1 MSTEEVYTQ
10 RVQDGVSRRIA
21 AHVRRMM
28 GREARCLI
36 YWPVVESKS
45 ASFITGMKAELFHQ
59 WAMGEKAAHCCLG
72 EEQCFGAPKAEILSK
87 ELSKKT
93 VCCDLRIIGYLKLEE
108 THENHRVQLSA
119 PRRTT
124 SN

>member
-1 MSTEEVYTQ
+1 MSAEEVYTP
-10 RVQDGVSRRIA
+10 RVQDGVSRTA
-21 AHVRRMM
+21 AHVHRMM

-36 YWPVVESKS
+36 HWPLWKVICIFQNRHESRVIPS
-45 ASFITGMKAELFHQ
+45 MGH
-59 WAMGEKAAHCCLG
+59 GEKAAHCCLG
-72 EEQCFGAPKAEILSK
+72 EEQCFGAPKAEILAK

-108 THENHRVQLSA
+108 THENHRAHLSA

-124 SN
+124 